1 VPRTLV
7 AERGDGMPTVDD
19 IRNRIATQRAGTK
32 ETGIAL
38 LAIRRRIQGDFIG
51 YCGLTVGRASVAEP
65 EIAYELCR
73 RVHGCGYATEAAQQ
87 CSTPRPPQLRYG
99 M

>member
-32 ETGIAL
+32 ETRIAL
-38 LAIRRRIQGDFIG
+38 LAIRRRI
-51 YCGLTVGRASVAEP
+51 
-65 EIAYELCR
+65 
-73 RVHGCGYATEAAQQ
+73 
-87 CSTPRPPQLRYG
+87 
-99 M
+99 